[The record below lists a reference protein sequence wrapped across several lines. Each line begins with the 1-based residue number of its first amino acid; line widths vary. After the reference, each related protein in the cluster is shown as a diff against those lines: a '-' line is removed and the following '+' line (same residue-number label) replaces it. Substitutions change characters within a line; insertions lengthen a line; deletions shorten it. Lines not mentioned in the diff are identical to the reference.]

1 MDRTTDLRGWYL
13 AYTTAIRHG
22 EQGICKAKIK
32 INGFCSGKPTDP
44 ISCPGPNE
52 FMVRAKNPIMIFNSP
67 IQYNTVRVL
76 HIAPKCEKRSNCS
89 EKIGKVQEVTV

>member
-32 INGFCSGKPTDP
+32 INGLSSGKPTDP
-44 ISCPGPNE
+44 ISFPDPNE
-52 FMVRAKNPIMIFNSP
+52 FMVRAKKSDNDIKFADTV
-67 IQYNTVRVL
+67 QYGTGFTYS
-76 HIAPKCEKRSNCS
+76 AEM
-89 EKIGKVQEVTV
+89 